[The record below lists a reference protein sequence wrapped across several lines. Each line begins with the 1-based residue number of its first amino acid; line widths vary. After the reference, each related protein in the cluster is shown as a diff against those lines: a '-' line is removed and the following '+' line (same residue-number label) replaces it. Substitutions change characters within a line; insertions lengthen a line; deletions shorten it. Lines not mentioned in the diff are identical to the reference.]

1 MPEPRMNPDIHE
13 LDIGVRELRTITIY
27 PLSFRDQEK
36 VTKIIKDTIEA
47 FGMVTKNVD
56 IDPETN
62 MPLDSKQMLVELV
75 TFVISA
81 VEDNLE
87 GIVKLVLADE
97 KGNKDIFKEIT
108 NNQMIRL
115 CEIIYEANY
124 DFLSN
129 LTKKAIRMWTGE
141 TQTGTEISGT
151 PLSPKSAERITTRL
165 KTSMENLS

>member
-1 MPEPRMNPDIHE
+1 MPEPRLNPDIRD

-36 VTKIIKDTIEA
+36 VTAIIKDTLSA
-47 FGMVTKNVD
+47 FGDVTKTVD
-56 IDPETN
+56 LDPETGL
-62 MPLDSKQMLVELV
+62 PLDSKQMLVELV

-81 VEDNLE
+81 IESNLE
-87 GIVKLVLADE
+87 GIVKLTLADE

-115 CEIIYEANY
+115 CEIIYEVNY
-124 DFLSN
+124 DFLSKV
-129 LTKKAIRMWTGE
+129 TKKAIRMWTGE
-141 TQTGTEISGT
+141 TQMEETPGT